1 MIHIQWYWLVVLLL
15 NFYTAGAIYWDT
27 ELADI
32 KEHPINLLGII
43 GLCCCGSV
51 VYGFM
56 CMWTGLVFLWRKIC
70 FYVPL
75 DFYFDFYFTIKYNVS
90 QWDKERL
97 ARINSD
103 VSKFKNSGK
112 MSDRVFR
119 SCVRMINKRCNYE
132 YKPESE

>member
-1 MIHIQWYWLVVLLL
+1 MIHIHWYWFLVLLL
-15 NFYTAGAIYWDT
+15 NFYTAGAIYSET

-32 KEHPINLLGII
+32 KQHPINLLGII

-51 VYGFM
+51 LYGLIFIWM
-56 CMWTGLVFLWRKIC
+56 SLVFFWRKLLL
-70 FYVPL
+70 YVPL

-90 QWDKERL
+90 HWDKERL

-119 SCVRMINKRCNYE
+119 RCVRMINKRCNYE
-132 YKPESE
+132 YKP